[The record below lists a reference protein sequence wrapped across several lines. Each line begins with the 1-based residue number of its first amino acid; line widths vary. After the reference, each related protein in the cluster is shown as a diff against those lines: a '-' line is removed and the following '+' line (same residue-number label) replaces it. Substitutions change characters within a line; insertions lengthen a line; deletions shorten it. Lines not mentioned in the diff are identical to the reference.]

1 MKIQFSI
8 IVIFAALV
16 AVVYGIP
23 AHNDHI
29 GRALMRRGVGITFS
43 GSNHY
48 TSTGIVVR
56 TTKSNSNIKEAK
68 ATSFTPV
75 SNWVPLALDPRWL

>member
-8 IVIFAALV
+8 IVIFAALA

-29 GRALMRRGVGITFS
+29 GRALMRRGC
-43 GSNHY
+43 
-48 TSTGIVVR
+48 
-56 TTKSNSNIKEAK
+56 
-68 ATSFTPV
+68 
-75 SNWVPLALDPRWL
+75 NWSRL